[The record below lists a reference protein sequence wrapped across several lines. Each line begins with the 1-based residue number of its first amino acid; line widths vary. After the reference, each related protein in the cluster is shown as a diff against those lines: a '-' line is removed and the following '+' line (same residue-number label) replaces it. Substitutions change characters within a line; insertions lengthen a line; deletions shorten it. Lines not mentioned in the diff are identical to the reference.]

1 MLEMKLN
8 NNELEINVQLYSC
21 KKYNEALSKVKNKL
35 LMERLQDGNII
46 CYEQTTGECILKW

>member
-1 MLEMKLN
+1 MKLN

-46 CYEQTTGECILKW
+46 CYEQTTGECILK